1 MTLVSQKF
9 VLQERRDAT
18 AILTLNR
25 PERHNSL
32 IPELLSELL
41 ESLSSIA
48 ADTSIRAVLL
58 KANGRSF
65 STGGDVQE
73 FMRHADTPDRL
84 EHYARALVGLLNETI
99 LALMN
104 FPAPVIACVHG
115 IVTGGSLGLVLASDI
130 ALLTPEASFT
140 PFYATVGFSPDGGW
154 GALLP
159 CIIGIKRTAE
169 ILFAD
174 TTLTAMNALALGLAN
189 RIVPREELEN
199 EALALATTIAQ
210 KQADSVTSAK
220 RLLHRD
226 IAAIA
231 TALEDERSRFVEHIL
246 TNEAR
251 SGMERFLAAKNKA
264 AKNKA
269 AKNK

>member
-1 MTLVSQKF
+1 MALI
-9 VLQERRDAT
+9 LQQRHGTT

-32 IPELLSELL
+32 IPELLNELL
-41 ESLSSIA
+41 ASLSSVA
-48 ADTSIRAVLL
+48 ADASIRVVLL

-73 FMRHADTPDRL
+73 FMRHAGTPARL
-84 EHYARALVGLLNETI
+84 ERYARELVGLLNETI
-99 LALMN
+99 LALMR
-104 FPAPVIACVHG
+104 FPVPVIACVHG

-159 CIIGIKRTAE
+159 RIIGTKRAAE

-174 TTLTAMNALALGLAN
+174 TTLTAMDALALGLAN
-189 RIVPREELEN
+189 RIVHREELES
-199 EALALATTIAQ
+199 EALALATAIAQ
-210 KQADSVTSAK
+210 NHDGVVASAK
-220 RLLHRD
+220 RLLHRHIHD
-226 IAAIA
+226 VA
-231 TALEDERSRFVEHIL
+231 TALEDERSRFVEQIL
-246 TNEAR
+246 TDEAR
-251 SGMERFLAAKNKA
+251 SGMEQFLAAKNK
-264 AKNKA
+264 
-269 AKNK
+269 

>member
-1 MTLVSQKF
+1 MALII
-9 VLQERRDAT
+9 QERRDTT

-32 IPELLSELL
+32 IPELLNELL

-73 FMRHADTPDRL
+73 FMRHADTPARL
-84 EHYARALVGLLNETI
+84 EHYARELVGLLNETI

-130 ALLTPEASFT
+130 ALLTPEVSFT

-159 CIIGIKRTAE
+159 RIIGTKRTAE

-174 TTLTAMNALALGLAN
+174 TTLTAMDALALGLAN
-189 RIVPREELEN
+189 RIVHREELEN

-210 KQADSVTSAK
+210 NHAGTVASAK
-220 RLLHRD
+220 RLLRRD
-226 IAAIA
+226 IHDIA
-231 TALEDERSRFVEHIL
+231 VALEDERSRFVEQIL

-251 SGMERFLAAKNKA
+251 SGMERFLAAKNK
-264 AKNKA
+264 
-269 AKNK
+269 

>member
-1 MTLVSQKF
+1 MAL
-9 VLQERRDAT
+9 VLQERRGIT
-18 AILTLNR
+18 AVLTLNR

-32 IPELLSELL
+32 IPELLNEIL

-58 KANGRSF
+58 TANGRSF

-73 FMRHADTPDRL
+73 FIHHADTPARL
-84 EHYARALVGLLNETI
+84 ENYARELVGLLNETI
-99 LALMN
+99 LALMK

-115 IVTGGSLGLVLASDI
+115 IVTGGSLGLVLASDMV
-130 ALLTPEASFT
+130 LLTQEASFT

-154 GALLP
+154 SALLP
-159 CIIGIKRTAE
+159 RIIGTKRTAE

-174 TTLTAMNALALGLAN
+174 TTLTAMDAVALGLAN
-189 RIVPREELEN
+189 RIVHREKLEN
-199 EALALATTIAQ
+199 EALALATAIAQ
-210 KQADSVTSAK
+210 KHTGSVTSAK

-226 IAAIA
+226 IHNIA
-231 TALEDERSRFVEHIL
+231 SALEDERSHFVKQIL

-251 SGMERFLAAKNKA
+251 SGMERFLAAKNK
-264 AKNKA
+264 
-269 AKNK
+269 

>member
-1 MTLVSQKF
+1 MALII
-9 VLQERRDAT
+9 QERHGTT

-32 IPELLSELL
+32 IPELLNELL
-41 ESLSSIA
+41 ESLSSVA

-73 FMRHADTPDRL
+73 FMRHADKPARL
-84 EHYARALVGLLNETI
+84 ERYARELVGLLNETI
-99 LALMN
+99 LALMK
-104 FPAPVIACVHG
+104 FPVPVIVCVHG

-130 ALLTPEASFT
+130 ALLTPEASLT

-159 CIIGIKRTAE
+159 RIIGTKRAAE
-169 ILFAD
+169 ILFTD
-174 TTLTAMNALALGLAN
+174 TTLTAMEAVALGLVN
-189 RIVPREELEN
+189 RIVHREELKN

-210 KQADSVTSAK
+210 KQASAAASAK
-220 RLLHRD
+220 CLLHRD
-226 IAAIA
+226 IHDVA
-231 TALEDERSRFVEHIL
+231 TALEDERSRFVAQIL
-246 TNEAR
+246 TDEAR
-251 SGMERFLAAKNKA
+251 SGMERFLAAKK
-264 AKNKA
+264 K
-269 AKNK
+269 